1 MNVVAGEIGVEKHQR
16 GGAGEVRA
24 DQSQTGRT
32 LQGRDHGDGQDHHLR
47 CPSDHQKRQTWQCC
61 VYFSFQLKVE
71 TAIHNQKQ
79 RAAQNGGEVIK
90 TLDKKSRYWFF
101 TTTFHWMNICP
112 ICALHLYQVLGEL
125 QSLHGNDTCHW
136 ARSRSCR
143 CQGSLSLSLPPSL
156 LSRLIVIICYTL
168 QIPIKPI
175 DDGLNHSGHVPWS
188 NVEGRRGGRGD
199 KANPFLSNKDNI
211 KFSTVIPAMVQRL
224 FST

>member
-61 VYFSFQLKVE
+61 VYYTFQLKVE

-101 TTTFHWMNICP
+101 TTTFH
-112 ICALHLYQVLGEL
+112 
-125 QSLHGNDTCHW
+125 
-136 ARSRSCR
+136 
-143 CQGSLSLSLPPSL
+143 
-156 LSRLIVIICYTL
+156 
-168 QIPIKPI
+168 
-175 DDGLNHSGHVPWS
+175 
-188 NVEGRRGGRGD
+188 
-199 KANPFLSNKDNI
+199 
-211 KFSTVIPAMVQRL
+211 
-224 FST
+224 

>member
-47 CPSDHQKRQTWQCC
+47 CPSAHQKRQTWQCC
-61 VYFSFQLKVE
+61 VYYTFQLKVE

-101 TTTFHWMNICP
+101 IKKKNKKIMNICP

-143 CQGSLSLSLPPSL
+143 CQGSLSLYLSLCLHLYYQGWL
-156 LSRLIVIICYTL
+156 LLFVIHCKSWLFHQSMMVWIVQVMFLDPMLKAGEVVEVT
-168 QIPIKPI
+168 KPI
-175 DDGLNHSGHVPWS
+175 
-188 NVEGRRGGRGD
+188 
-199 KANPFLSNKDNI
+199 PFFQI
-211 KFSTVIPAMVQRL
+211 KII
-224 FST
+224 